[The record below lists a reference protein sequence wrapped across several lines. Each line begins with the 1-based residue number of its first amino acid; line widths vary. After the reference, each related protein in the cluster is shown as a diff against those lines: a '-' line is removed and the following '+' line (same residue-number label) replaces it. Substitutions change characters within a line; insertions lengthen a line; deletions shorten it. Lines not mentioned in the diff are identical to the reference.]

1 VASGSSAVS
10 LKYSI
15 MVGSTHSVAVLTDDY
30 YSLLDSSVLW
40 ESHESSSSHRSILK
54 DPKHEFLLAH
64 PPNDIDLSIQ
74 AVFAIEYRGSSGTTI
89 NVIIAFGLKSS
100 CAGLCR
106 RRGWIDPSYE
116 CYRRGSGFT
125 CWVVVNGREYA
136 TDVEYESDGLA
147 QENAAMR
154 AFMICRS
161 FSVNGGMLARN
172 GVVQGLPARKDRSR
186 HRR

>member
-1 VASGSSAVS
+1 
-10 LKYSI
+10 

-106 RRGWIDPSYE
+106 RRGWLDPLYE
-116 CYRRGSGFT
+116 CSQGSLGLT
-125 CWVVVNGREYA
+125 CLVLVNGREYI
-136 TDVEYESDGLA
+136 TDIEYESDGLA
-147 QENAAMR
+147 QENAAMG
-154 AFMICRS
+154 AFMVCRN
-161 FSVNGGMLARN
+161 FSVNGGLLARK
-172 GVVQGLPARKDRSR
+172 GVVQGLPAHEHSR
-186 HRR
+186 RHGRHQANVCHPGR